1 MNRKKLVALIMVLAL
16 AFTTLV
22 GGTLAYFTDTDDAT
36 NTFVMGNV
44 DIELDEAPV
53 EYNPEDYTWTPDTE
67 AERVNAITFGD
78 KEIGLVYP
86 GAVLPKD
93 PTVHNVG
100 LNDAYIRIKVT
111 INPYVLG
118 HIMAHTESGDPL
130 AMFMELVDID
140 TENWDYEAD
149 FKENVLD
156 PENAKWTLVARYR
169 HVLKP
174 GEDTTPFFTEVRIPT
189 ELEDMYSFTGV
200 PFDMD
205 IVAEAIQAASFA
217 DADEAWNAFDGVEE
231 RPLV

>member
-1 MNRKKLVALIMVLAL
+1 MNRKKLVALIMVVALAL
-16 AFTTLV
+16 TTLI

-53 EYNPEDYTWTPDTE
+53 TYNPKDYTWIADNEADRVDT
-67 AERVNAITFGD
+67 NTYGGD
-78 KEIGLVYP
+78 EGLLYP

-118 HIMAHTESGDPL
+118 HIMAHTESGNPL

-156 PENAKWTLVARYR
+156 PENATWTLVARYKKI
-169 HVLKP
+169 VKP

-231 RPLV
+231 LPLV